1 MNKNKTARLL
11 GAVGALALL
20 LTAGAGPAYAQETAA
35 GIVVEQARLTDSQ
48 GLEGES
54 RVTVEGADCIQAQL
68 GTLTMPGAYGTIA
81 VTLQNRN
88 SFPVKLVQKDI
99 DDTTLEGVYVRVAL
113 LVPGEETIP
122 AGGRCTFGLTVEWA
136 PDSQQSHEQAEGH
149 FAVRL
154 RYEDGTVWV
163 DPQPDQ
169 PTDPDR
175 PNDPAD
181 NEGSTG
187 GESGSGAEAA
197 AAGSTSST
205 PARSAPATGDRA
217 ALLPWMAL
225 LAASSLGLAG
235 MGHREYHHRKGN

>member
-1 MNKNKTARLL
+1 MNKNKTASLL

-20 LTAGAGPAYAQETAA
+20 LTAGAGPAYAQETTA

-54 RVTVEGADCIQAQL
+54 RVTVEGADCIQAEL
-68 GTLTMPGAYGTIA
+68 GVLTMPGAYGTIT

-99 DDTTLEGVYVRVAL
+99 TDTTLEDIHVRVAL
-113 LVPGEETIP
+113 PEPWEETIP

-136 PDSQQSHEQAEGH
+136 PDSRQSYEQAAGD

-169 PTDPDR
+169 
-175 PNDPAD
+175 PAD

-197 AAGSTSST
+197 AAGSASGT
-205 PARSAPATGDRA
+205 PARNAPATGDRA

>member
-20 LTAGAGPAYAQETAA
+20 LTAGAGPAYAQETTA

-113 LVPGEETIP
+113 LEPGEETIP

-136 PDSQQSHEQAEGH
+136 PDSRQSYEQAAGD

-163 DPQPDQ
+163 APQPDQ
-169 PTDPDR
+169 PA
-175 PNDPAD
+175 DPAD

-205 PARSAPATGDRA
+205 PARSTPATGDRA

>member
-113 LVPGEETIP
+113 LEPGEETIP

-136 PDSQQSHEQAEGH
+136 PDSRQSYEQAEGD

-163 DPQPDQ
+163 APQPDQ
-169 PTDPDR
+169 PA
-175 PNDPAD
+175 DPAD
-181 NEGSTG
+181 KGGSTG
-187 GESGSGAEAA
+187 GKPGSGAEAA

-205 PARSAPATGDRA
+205 PARNAPATGDRA

>member
-54 RVTVEGADCIQAQL
+54 RVTVEGADCIQAEL
-68 GTLTMPGAYGTIA
+68 GVLTMPGAYGTIT

-99 DDTTLEGVYVRVAL
+99 TDTTLEDIHVRVAL
-113 LVPGEETIP
+113 PEPGEETIP

-136 PDSQQSHEQAEGH
+136 PDSRQSYEQAKGH

-169 PTDPDR
+169 
-175 PNDPAD
+175 PAD

-235 MGHREYHHRKGN
+235 IGHREYNHRKGN

>member
-20 LTAGAGPAYAQETAA
+20 LTAGAGPAYAQERAA

-88 SFPVKLVQKDI
+88 SSPVVLVQKETVDTGLADI
-99 DDTTLEGVYVRVAL
+99 RVHFAALE
-113 LVPGEETIP
+113 PGKETIP
-122 AGGRCTFGLTVEWA
+122 AGGRCTFGLTVEWE
-136 PDSQQSHEQAEGH
+136 PDSKQNYQEAEGQ
-149 FAVRL
+149 FALRL

-163 DPQPDQ
+163 DPKPDQ
-169 PTDPDR
+169 PA
-175 PNDPAD
+175 DPAD
-181 NEGSTG
+181 KGGSTG
-187 GESGSGAEAA
+187 GKPGSGAEAA

-205 PARSAPATGDRA
+205 PARSTPATGDRA

-235 MGHREYHHRKGN
+235 MEHRKYHHRKGN

>member
-48 GLEGES
+48 GLEGDS

-88 SFPVKLVQKDI
+88 SFPVKLVQKDVTN
-99 DDTTLEGVYVRVAL
+99 TTLEDIQVRTAL
-113 LVPGEETIP
+113 PEPGEETIP

-136 PDSQQSHEQAEGH
+136 PDSRQSYEQAEGH

-169 PTDPDR
+169 PTD
-175 PNDPAD
+175 

-197 AAGSTSST
+197 AAGSASGT

>member
-20 LTAGAGPAYAQETAA
+20 LTARAGPAYAQETNA

-68 GTLTMPGAYGTIA
+68 GTLTMPGAYGTIT

-88 SFPVKLVQKDI
+88 SFPVRLVQKDV
-99 DDTTLEGVYVRVAL
+99 TNTALEDIQVRMAL
-113 LVPGEETIP
+113 PEPGEETIP

-136 PDSQQSHEQAEGH
+136 PDSRQSYEQAEGH

-169 PTDPDR
+169 PT
-175 PNDPAD
+175 D

-235 MGHREYHHRKGN
+235 MGHREYHHRKEN

>member
-81 VTLQNRN
+81 VTLHNRN
-88 SFPVKLVQKDI
+88 SFPVKLVQKEI

-113 LVPGEETIP
+113 LEPGEETIP

-136 PDSQQSHEQAEGH
+136 PDFRPSYEQAAGA

-169 PTDPDR
+169 PA
-175 PNDPAD
+175 DPAD
-181 NEGSTG
+181 KGGSTG
-187 GESGSGAEAA
+187 GKPGSGAEAA

-205 PARSAPATGDRA
+205 PARNAPAT
-217 ALLPWMAL
+217 
-225 LAASSLGLAG
+225 
-235 MGHREYHHRKGN
+235 

>member
-88 SFPVKLVQKDI
+88 SFPVVLVQKETVDTGLADI
-99 DDTTLEGVYVRVAL
+99 RVHFAALE
-113 LVPGEETIP
+113 PGKETIP
-122 AGGRCTFGLTVEWA
+122 AGGRCTFGLTVEWE
-136 PDSQQSHEQAEGH
+136 PDSKQNYQEAEGQ
-149 FAVRL
+149 FALRL

-163 DPQPDQ
+163 EPQPDG
-169 PTDPDR
+169 PTD
-175 PNDPAD
+175 NK
-181 NEGSTG
+181 GSTG

-235 MGHREYHHRKGN
+235 MGHRKYHHRKGN

>member
-35 GIVVEQARLTDSQ
+35 GIVVEQAALTDSR
-48 GLEGES
+48 GLEGDS

-88 SFPVKLVQKDI
+88 SFPVRLVQKDVTN
-99 DDTTLEGVYVRVAL
+99 TTLEDIQVRVAL
-113 LVPGEETIP
+113 PEPGEETIP

-136 PDSQQSHEQAEGH
+136 PDSRQSYEQAAGN

-163 DPQPDQ
+163 DPKPDQ
-169 PTDPDR
+169 PADP
-175 PNDPAD
+175 
-181 NEGSTG
+181 EGSTG
-187 GESGSGAEAA
+187 GKPGSGAEAA

>member
-20 LTAGAGPAYAQETAA
+20 LTAGAGPAYAQETTA

-54 RVTVEGADCIQAQL
+54 RVTVEGADCIQAEL
-68 GTLTMPGAYGTIA
+68 GVLTMPGAYGTIT

-99 DDTTLEGVYVRVAL
+99 TDTTLEDIHVRVAL
-113 LVPGEETIP
+113 PEPWEETIP

-136 PDSQQSHEQAEGH
+136 PDSRQSYEQAEGD

-163 DPQPDQ
+163 DPKPDQ
-169 PTDPDR
+169 
-175 PNDPAD
+175 PAD

>member
-68 GTLTMPGAYGTIA
+68 GTLTMPGAYGTIT
-81 VTLQNRN
+81 VTLHNQNT
-88 SFPVKLVQKDI
+88 FPVVLVQKETVDTGLADI
-99 DDTTLEGVYVRVAL
+99 RVHFAALE
-113 LVPGEETIP
+113 PGKETIP
-122 AGGRCTFGLTVEWA
+122 AGGRCTFGLTVEWE
-136 PDSQQSHEQAEGH
+136 PDSKQNYQEAEGQ
-149 FAVRL
+149 FALRL
-154 RYEDGTVWV
+154 RYEDGAVWV

-169 PTDPDR
+169 P
-175 PNDPAD
+175 AD
-181 NEGSTG
+181 KGGSTG
-187 GESGSGAEAA
+187 GKPGSGAEAA

>member
-54 RVTVEGADCIQAQL
+54 RVTVEGADCIQAEL
-68 GTLTMPGAYGTIA
+68 GVLTMPGAYGTIT

-99 DDTTLEGVYVRVAL
+99 TDTTLEDIHVRVAL
-113 LVPGEETIP
+113 PEPGEETIP

-136 PDSQQSHEQAEGH
+136 PDSRQSHEQAAGD

-169 PTDPDR
+169 
-175 PNDPAD
+175 PAD

-225 LAASSLGLAG
+225 LAASRLGLAG

>member
-1 MNKNKTARLL
+1 MNKNKIARLL

-88 SFPVKLVQKDI
+88 SFPVKLVQKDV
-99 DDTTLEGVYVRVAL
+99 TNTALEGVYVRVAL
-113 LVPGEETIP
+113 PDPGEETIT

-136 PDSQQSHEQAEGH
+136 PDSRQSYEQAEGD

-169 PTDPDR
+169 P
-175 PNDPAD
+175 AD
-181 NEGSTG
+181 KGGSTG
-187 GESGSGAEAA
+187 GKPGSGAEAA

>member
-99 DDTTLEGVYVRVAL
+99 ADTTLEDIHVRVAL
-113 LVPGEETIP
+113 LEPGEETIP

-136 PDSQQSHEQAEGH
+136 PDSRQSHEQAEGH

-163 DPQPDQ
+163 APQPDQ
-169 PTDPDR
+169 PA
-175 PNDPAD
+175 DPAD
-181 NEGSTG
+181 KGGSTG
-187 GESGSGAEAA
+187 GKPGSGAEAA

>member
-1 MNKNKTARLL
+1 MNKNKTASLL

-20 LTAGAGPAYAQETAA
+20 LTAGAGPAYAQETTA

-54 RVTVEGADCIQAQL
+54 RVTVEGADCIQAEL
-68 GTLTMPGAYGTIA
+68 GVLTMPGAYGTIT
-81 VTLQNRN
+81 VTLHNQNT
-88 SFPVKLVQKDI
+88 FPVVLVQKETVDTGLADI
-99 DDTTLEGVYVRVAL
+99 RVHFAALE
-113 LVPGEETIP
+113 PGKETIP
-122 AGGRCTFGLTVEWA
+122 AGGRCTFGLTVEWE
-136 PDSQQSHEQAEGH
+136 PDSRQSYEQAAGD

-169 PTDPDR
+169 
-175 PNDPAD
+175 PAD

>member
-20 LTAGAGPAYAQETAA
+20 LTAWAGPAYAQETAA

-54 RVTVEGADCIQAQL
+54 RVTVEGADCIQAEL
-68 GTLTMPGAYGTIA
+68 GVLTMPGAYGTIA

-99 DDTTLEGVYVRVAL
+99 TDTTLEDIHVRVAL
-113 LVPGEETIP
+113 PEPWEETIP

-136 PDSQQSHEQAEGH
+136 PDSRQSYEQAAGD

-169 PTDPDR
+169 P
-175 PNDPAD
+175 AD

-197 AAGSTSST
+197 AAESTSS
-205 PARSAPATGDRA
+205 ARTTGTPATGDRA

-225 LAASSLGLAG
+225 LAASNLGLAG

>member
-20 LTAGAGPAYAQETAA
+20 LTAWAGPAYAQETAA

-54 RVTVEGADCIQAQL
+54 RVTVEGADCIQAEL
-68 GTLTMPGAYGTIA
+68 GVLTMPGAYGTIA

-99 DDTTLEGVYVRVAL
+99 TDTTLEDIHVRVAL
-113 LVPGEETIP
+113 PEPWEETIP
-122 AGGRCTFGLTVEWA
+122 AGGRCTFSLTVEWA
-136 PDSQQSHEQAEGH
+136 PDSRQSYEQAEGH

-163 DPQPDQ
+163 DPKPDQ
-169 PTDPDR
+169 
-175 PNDPAD
+175 PAD

-205 PARSAPATGDRA
+205 PARSAPATGGRA

-235 MGHREYHHRKGN
+235 MGHRKYHHRKGN

>member
-1 MNKNKTARLL
+1 MNMNKTARLL

-35 GIVVEQARLTDSQ
+35 GIVVEQAALTDSR
-48 GLEGES
+48 GLEGDS

-88 SFPVKLVQKDI
+88 SFPVRLVQKDVTN
-99 DDTTLEGVYVRVAL
+99 TTLEDIQVRVAL
-113 LVPGEETIP
+113 PEPGEETIP

-136 PDSQQSHEQAEGH
+136 PDSRQSYEQAAGN

-163 DPQPDQ
+163 DPKPDQ
-169 PTDPDR
+169 PADP
-175 PNDPAD
+175 
-181 NEGSTG
+181 EGSTG
-187 GESGSGAEAA
+187 GKPGSGAEAA

>member
-1 MNKNKTARLL
+1 MNKNKTASLL
-11 GAVGALALL
+11 EAVGALALL
-20 LTAGAGPAYAQETAA
+20 LTAWAGPAYAQETTA

-54 RVTVEGADCIQAQL
+54 RVTVEGADCIQAEL
-68 GTLTMPGAYGTIA
+68 GVLTMPGAYGTIT
-81 VTLQNRN
+81 VTLQHRN

-99 DDTTLEGVYVRVAL
+99 ADTTLEGVYVRVAL
-113 LVPGEETIP
+113 LEPGEETIP

-136 PDSQQSHEQAEGH
+136 PDSRQSHEQAEGD

-169 PTDPDR
+169 
-175 PNDPAD
+175 PAD

-197 AAGSTSST
+197 AAGSTSS
-205 PARSAPATGDRA
+205 ARTTGTPATGDRA

>member
-1 MNKNKTARLL
+1 MNKNKTASLL

-20 LTAGAGPAYAQETAA
+20 LTAWAGPAYAQETTA

-99 DDTTLEGVYVRVAL
+99 ADTTLEDVYVRVAL
-113 LVPGEETIP
+113 PEPGEETIP
-122 AGGRCTFGLTVEWA
+122 AGGRYTFGLTVEWA
-136 PDSQQSHEQAEGH
+136 PDSRQSYEQAAGD

-169 PTDPDR
+169 PA
-175 PNDPAD
+175 DPAD
-181 NEGSTG
+181 KGGSTG
-187 GESGSGAEAA
+187 GKPGSGAEAA

>member
-35 GIVVEQARLTDSQ
+35 GIVVEQAALTDSR

-88 SFPVKLVQKDI
+88 SFPVKLVQKDV
-99 DDTTLEGVYVRVAL
+99 TNTALEDIQVRVAL
-113 LVPGEETIP
+113 PEPGEETIP

-136 PDSQQSHEQAEGH
+136 PDSRQSYEQAAGD

-181 NEGSTG
+181 NGGNTG
-187 GESGSGAEAA
+187 GKPGSGAAA
-197 AAGSTSST
+197 AESTLNARTAG
-205 PARSAPATGDRA
+205 APATGDRA

>member
-20 LTAGAGPAYAQETAA
+20 LTAGAGPAYAQETNA

-68 GTLTMPGAYGTIA
+68 GTLTMPGAYGTIT

-88 SFPVKLVQKDI
+88 SFPVRLVQKDV
-99 DDTTLEGVYVRVAL
+99 TNTALEDIQVRMAL
-113 LVPGEETIP
+113 PEPGEETIP

-136 PDSQQSHEQAEGH
+136 PDSRQSHEQAEGH

-169 PTDPDR
+169 PTDPAS
-175 PNDPAD
+175 PTGPA
-181 NEGSTG
+181 E
-187 GESGSGAEAA
+187 SGAEAA

-217 ALLPWMAL
+217 ALLPWMDL

>member
-1 MNKNKTARLL
+1 MNKNKTASLL

-99 DDTTLEGVYVRVAL
+99 ADTTLEGVCVRVAL
-113 LVPGEETIP
+113 LEPGEETIP

-136 PDSQQSHEQAEGH
+136 PDSRQSYEQAAGD

-169 PTDPDR
+169 PA
-175 PNDPAD
+175 DPAD

-197 AAGSTSST
+197 AAGSTSS
-205 PARSAPATGDRA
+205 ARTTGTPATGDRA

>member
-1 MNKNKTARLL
+1 MNKNKTASLL

-20 LTAGAGPAYAQETAA
+20 LTAWAGPAYAQETTA

-68 GTLTMPGAYGTIA
+68 GVLTMPGAYGTIT

-88 SFPVKLVQKDI
+88 SFPVKLVQKDV
-99 DDTTLEGVYVRVAL
+99 TNTALEDIQVRTAL
-113 LVPGEETIP
+113 PEPGKETIP

-136 PDSQQSHEQAEGH
+136 PDSRQSYEQAAGD

-169 PTDPDR
+169 P
-175 PNDPAD
+175 AD

-187 GESGSGAEAA
+187 GKPGSGAEAA

>member
-35 GIVVEQARLTDSQ
+35 GIVVEQARLTDSR

-99 DDTTLEGVYVRVAL
+99 ADTTLEDIQVRTAL
-113 LVPGEETIP
+113 PEPGEETIP

-136 PDSQQSHEQAEGH
+136 PDSRQSHEQAEGH

-169 PTDPDR
+169 PADP
-175 PNDPAD
+175 
-181 NEGSTG
+181 EGSTG

>member
-1 MNKNKTARLL
+1 MNKNKTASLL

-20 LTAGAGPAYAQETAA
+20 LTAWAGPAYARETTA

-54 RVTVEGADCIQAQL
+54 RVTVEGADCIQAEL
-68 GTLTMPGAYGTIA
+68 GVLTMPGAYGTIT

-99 DDTTLEGVYVRVAL
+99 TDTTLEDIHVRVAL
-113 LVPGEETIP
+113 PEPWEETIP

-136 PDSQQSHEQAEGH
+136 PDSRQSYEQAAGD

-169 PTDPDR
+169 
-175 PNDPAD
+175 PAD

>member
-88 SFPVKLVQKDI
+88 SFPVKLVQKDV
-99 DDTTLEGVYVRVAL
+99 TNTALEDIQVRVAL
-113 LVPGEETIP
+113 PEPGEETIP

-136 PDSQQSHEQAEGH
+136 PDSRQSYEQAEGD

-169 PTDPDR
+169 P
-175 PNDPAD
+175 AD
-181 NEGSTG
+181 NGGNTG
-187 GESGSGAEAA
+187 GKPGSGAAVAE
-197 AAGSTSST
+197 STSST

>member
-99 DDTTLEGVYVRVAL
+99 ADTTLEGVYVRVAL
-113 LVPGEETIP
+113 LEPGEETIP

-136 PDSQQSHEQAEGH
+136 PDSRQSYEQAAGD

-163 DPQPDQ
+163 APQPDQ
-169 PTDPDR
+169 PA
-175 PNDPAD
+175 DPAD
-181 NEGSTG
+181 KGGSTG
-187 GESGSGAEAA
+187 GKPGSGAEAA
-197 AAGSTSST
+197 AAGSASGT
-205 PARSAPATGDRA
+205 PARNAPATGDRA

>member
-35 GIVVEQARLTDSQ
+35 GIVVEQARLTESQ

-68 GTLTMPGAYGTIA
+68 GTLTMPGAYGTIT

-88 SFPVKLVQKDI
+88 SFPVKLVQKETVDTGLADI
-99 DDTTLEGVYVRVAL
+99 RVHFAALE
-113 LVPGEETIP
+113 PGKETIP
-122 AGGRCTFGLTVEWA
+122 AGGRCTFGLTVEWE
-136 PDSQQSHEQAEGH
+136 PDSKQNYQEAEGQ
-149 FAVRL
+149 FALRL

-163 DPQPDQ
+163 EPQPD
-169 PTDPDR
+169 
-175 PNDPAD
+175 DPAD

-187 GESGSGAEAA
+187 GKPGSGAEAA

-217 ALLPWMAL
+217 ALLPWMTL

-235 MGHREYHHRKGN
+235 MGHRESHHRKGN

>member
-54 RVTVEGADCIQAQL
+54 RVTVEGADCIQAEL
-68 GTLTMPGAYGTIA
+68 GVLTMPGAYGTIA

-99 DDTTLEGVYVRVAL
+99 ADTTLEGVYVRVAL
-113 LVPGEETIP
+113 LEPGEETIP

-136 PDSQQSHEQAEGH
+136 PDSRQSYEQAAGD

-169 PTDPDR
+169 PA
-175 PNDPAD
+175 DPAD

-197 AAGSTSST
+197 AAGSASGT
-205 PARSAPATGDRA
+205 PARSSPATGDRA

>member
-1 MNKNKTARLL
+1 MNKNKTASLL

-20 LTAGAGPAYAQETAA
+20 LTAWAGPAYAQETTA

-54 RVTVEGADCIQAQL
+54 RVTLEGADCIQAEL
-68 GTLTMPGAYGTIA
+68 GVLTMPGAYGTIT

-99 DDTTLEGVYVRVAL
+99 TDTTLEDIHVRVAL
-113 LVPGEETIP
+113 PEPWEETIP

-136 PDSQQSHEQAEGH
+136 PDSRQSYEQAAGD

-169 PTDPDR
+169 P
-175 PNDPAD
+175 AD
-181 NEGSTG
+181 KGGSTG

>member
-35 GIVVEQARLTDSQ
+35 GIVVEQAALTDSR
-48 GLEGES
+48 GLEGDS

-68 GTLTMPGAYGTIA
+68 GTLTMPGAYGTIT

-88 SFPVKLVQKDI
+88 SFPVKLVQKETVDTGLADI
-99 DDTTLEGVYVRVAL
+99 RVHFAALE
-113 LVPGEETIP
+113 PGEETIP
-122 AGGRCTFGLTVEWA
+122 AGGRCTFGLTVEWE
-136 PDSQQSHEQAEGH
+136 PDSKQNYQEAEGQ
-149 FAVRL
+149 FALRL

-163 DPQPDQ
+163 EPQPDQ
-169 PTDPDR
+169 PA
-175 PNDPAD
+175 DPAD
-181 NEGSTG
+181 KGGSTG
-187 GESGSGAEAA
+187 GKPGSGAEAA

-225 LAASSLGLAG
+225 LAAGSLGLAG

>member
-68 GTLTMPGAYGTIA
+68 GTLTMPGAYGTIT

-88 SFPVKLVQKDI
+88 SFPVVLVQKDV
-99 DDTTLEGVYVRVAL
+99 TNTALEDIQVRVAL
-113 LVPGEETIP
+113 PEPGEETIP
-122 AGGRCTFGLTVEWA
+122 AGGRCTFGLTVEWE
-136 PDSQQSHEQAEGH
+136 PDSKQNYQEAEGQ
-149 FAVRL
+149 FALRL

-163 DPQPDQ
+163 EPQPDG
-169 PTDPDR
+169 
-175 PNDPAD
+175 PAD

>member
-1 MNKNKTARLL
+1 MNKNKTASLL

-99 DDTTLEGVYVRVAL
+99 ADTTLEGVCVRVAL
-113 LVPGEETIP
+113 LEPGEETIP

-136 PDSQQSHEQAEGH
+136 PDSRQSYEQAAGD

-163 DPQPDQ
+163 APQPDQ
-169 PTDPDR
+169 PA
-175 PNDPAD
+175 DPAD

>member
-1 MNKNKTARLL
+1 MNKNKTASLL

-20 LTAGAGPAYAQETAA
+20 LTAWAGPAYAQETTA

-54 RVTVEGADCIQAQL
+54 RVTVEGADCIQAEL
-68 GTLTMPGAYGTIA
+68 GALTMPGAYGTIT

-99 DDTTLEGVYVRVAL
+99 TDTTLEDIHVRVAL
-113 LVPGEETIP
+113 PEPWEETIP

-136 PDSQQSHEQAEGH
+136 PDSRQSYEQAEGH

-163 DPQPDQ
+163 DQQPDQ

-181 NEGSTG
+181 NGGNTG
-187 GESGSGAEAA
+187 GKPGSGAAVAE
-197 AAGSTSST
+197 STSS
-205 PARSAPATGDRA
+205 ARTTGIPATGDRA
-217 ALLPWMAL
+217 ALWPWVAL

-235 MGHREYHHRKGN
+235 MGHRAFHHRKGS

>member
-1 MNKNKTARLL
+1 MNKNKTASLL

-20 LTAGAGPAYAQETAA
+20 LTAWAGPAYAQETTA

-54 RVTVEGADCIQAQL
+54 RVTVEGADCIQAEL
-68 GTLTMPGAYGTIA
+68 GALAMPGAYGTIT

-99 DDTTLEGVYVRVAL
+99 TDTTLEDIHVRVAL
-113 LVPGEETIP
+113 PEPWEETIP

-136 PDSQQSHEQAEGH
+136 PDSRQSYEQAEGH

-181 NEGSTG
+181 NGGNTG
-187 GESGSGAEAA
+187 GKPGSGAAVAE
-197 AAGSTSST
+197 STSS
-205 PARSAPATGDRA
+205 ARTTGTPATGDWA
-217 ALLPWMAL
+217 ALLPWVAL

-235 MGHREYHHRKGN
+235 MGHRAFHHRKGS

>member
-48 GLEGES
+48 SLEGES

-68 GTLTMPGAYGTIA
+68 GTLTMPGAYGTIT
-81 VTLQNRN
+81 VTLHNQNT
-88 SFPVKLVQKDI
+88 FPVVLVQKETVDTGLADI
-99 DDTTLEGVYVRVAL
+99 RVHFAALE
-113 LVPGEETIP
+113 PGEETIP
-122 AGGRCTFGLTVEWA
+122 AGGRCTFGLTVEWE
-136 PDSQQSHEQAEGH
+136 PDSKQNYQEAEGQ

-163 DPQPDQ
+163 DPQPDG
-169 PTDPDR
+169 
-175 PNDPAD
+175 PAD

-187 GESGSGAEAA
+187 GESGSGAEVA

-225 LAASSLGLAG
+225 LAASSLGLAR
-235 MGHREYHHRKGN
+235 MGHRKYHHRKGN

>member
-54 RVTVEGADCIQAQL
+54 RVTVEGADCIQAEL
-68 GTLTMPGAYGTIA
+68 GVLTMPGAYGTIT

-99 DDTTLEGVYVRVAL
+99 ADTTLEGVYVRVAL
-113 LVPGEETIP
+113 LEPGEETIP

-136 PDSQQSHEQAEGH
+136 PDSRQSHEQAEGH

-169 PTDPDR
+169 PA
-175 PNDPAD
+175 DPAD
-181 NEGSTG
+181 KGGSTG
-187 GESGSGAEAA
+187 GKPGSGAAA
-197 AAGSTSST
+197 AESTLNARTAG
-205 PARSAPATGDRA
+205 APATGDRA

-235 MGHREYHHRKGN
+235 MGHRKYHHRKGN

>member
-35 GIVVEQARLTDSQ
+35 GIVVEQARLTDSR
-48 GLEGES
+48 GLEGDS

-68 GTLTMPGAYGTIA
+68 GALTKPGAYGTIA

-88 SFPVKLVQKDI
+88 SFPVKLVQKDV
-99 DDTTLEGVYVRVAL
+99 TNTALEDIQVRTAL
-113 LVPGEETIP
+113 PEPGEETIP

-136 PDSQQSHEQAEGH
+136 PDSRQSYEQAEGD

-169 PTDPDR
+169 P
-175 PNDPAD
+175 AD
-181 NEGSTG
+181 NAGSTG